1 VACLRT
7 ALPWPSLSFLICDLP
22 GQSISLGTQLC
33 DNSDHVL
40 DSLSMD
46 GRVDGPDLSFDIE
59 TLQTM
64 PVTEGGDSAVDT

>member
-1 VACLRT
+1 MSKNRT
-7 ALPWPSLSFLICDLP
+7 TLAEPLLICDLP
-22 GQSISLGTQLC
+22 GQSISLGTQLR

-40 DSLSMD
+40 DSLD

-64 PVTEGGDSAVDT
+64 PGTEVGESAVDT